1 MALAQYSDL
10 FWFPSGALAVG
21 VAARVFPLSSNILAP
36 LFADAAGTIPLANP
50 VTTDGT
56 GTVTF
61 WAEEGEYWLH
71 IDSET
76 FRIRV
81 GDEPVDPTTEL
92 AAATLSTGVLA
103 GGDISVN
110 AGNPAAIDIAPL
122 VGYVTDFLTDPFN
135 PIVRRVDY
143 PGGTVE
149 MDAGALTRTVT
160 VWLMDADQNIIQ
172 QATPSTNAQKRTH
185 LLLGFTAQ
193 EAGVIIVDQSLPVI
207 LQQPANQLADL
218 MASLGPFSIT
228 GNQVTPNGAN
238 LMINQSAGTMFAPA
252 FNHFVGPVQTNDP
265 HVSTTQAQTPAQFR
279 HVTRT
284 STDFG
289 PLENLLDVGHYDNA
303 GVVTPIGGGAGSSTI
318 HRVYLFPN
326 NDPTQQLVMHY
337 GQTVYSSLAAAVD
350 RVGAGLNF
358 QLNPLMRA
366 GALICYIVAT
376 RTATDLSNTAQ
387 AVFVHAGKFAT
398 P

>member
-1 MALAQYSDL
+1 MAIAQYTDK
-10 FWFPSGALAVG
+10 FWYPSGALATG
-21 VAARVFPLSSNILAP
+21 VLVRVFPLTSNILAP
-36 LFADAAGTIPLANP
+36 LFANQAGTVSLANP
-50 VTTDGT
+50 LTTDAT
-56 GTVTF
+56 GSISF
-61 WAEEGEYWLH
+61 FAEEGEYWLH
-71 IDSET
+71 ADSES
-76 FRIRV
+76 FRVSV
-81 GDEPVDPTTEL
+81 GSPVLDLQEV
-92 AAATLSTGVLA
+92 AAATLSTGIVA

-110 AGNPAAIDIAPL
+110 GSSSSAIDIAPL
-122 VGYVTDFLTDPFN
+122 TGYVTDFTTDPFN
-135 PIVRRVDY
+135 PSITRVSY

-149 MDAGALTRTVT
+149 MDAGALARTVT
-160 VWLMDADQNIIQ
+160 VWLMDVDQNIVQ
-172 QATPSTNAQKRTH
+172 QATPSTNEQKRTH

-193 EAGVIIVDQSLPVI
+193 ESGSIIVDQSLPVI
-207 LQQPANQLADL
+207 LQQPANQFADL
-218 MASLGPFSIT
+218 MASLGPFNIT

-238 LMINQSAGTMFAPA
+238 LMINQAAGTMFAPA

-289 PLENLLDVGHYDNA
+289 PLENTLDVGHYDNA

-326 NDPTQQLVMHY
+326 NDPAEQLVMHY

>member
-1 MALAQYSDL
+1 
-10 FWFPSGALAVG
+10 
-21 VAARVFPLSSNILAP
+21 
-36 LFADAAGTIPLANP
+36 
-50 VTTDGT
+50 
-56 GTVTF
+56 
-61 WAEEGEYWLH
+61 
-71 IDSET
+71 
-76 FRIRV
+76 
-81 GDEPVDPTTEL
+81 
-92 AAATLSTGVLA
+92 
-103 GGDISVN
+103 
-110 AGNPAAIDIAPL
+110 
-122 VGYVTDFLTDPFN
+122 
-135 PIVRRVDY
+135 
-143 PGGTVE
+143 
-149 MDAGALTRTVT
+149 
-160 VWLMDADQNIIQ
+160 MDADQNIIQ
-172 QATPSTNAQKRTH
+172 QATASTNAQKRTH

-193 EAGVIIVDQSLPVI
+193 ESGSIIVDQSLPVI
-207 LQQPANQLADL
+207 LQQPANQFADL
-218 MASLGPFSIT
+218 MAALGPFSIT

-238 LMINQSAGTMFAPA
+238 LMINQSAGTMFAAA

-279 HVTRT
+279 HVTRN
-284 STDFG
+284 STNFG
-289 PLENLLDVGHYDNA
+289 PLENLLDVSHYDNA
-303 GVVTPIGGGAGSSTI
+303 GVITPIGGGAGSSTI

-326 NDPTQQLVMHY
+326 NDPAQQLVMHY